1 MKKSAKLALSAG
13 FDGIEIHMAHGYLI
27 HQFLSPISNKRKDEY
42 GVNFEG
48 RYLLTK
54 KIIEKINKICK
65 KKIIL
70 GARITGTDHLDE
82 GINIKDAKRLVKNLE
97 LKGVNYV
104 CVSSGGFKQKLN

>member
-1 MKKSAKLALSAG
+1 
-13 FDGIEIHMAHGYLI
+13 MAHGYLI

-82 GINIKDAKRLVKNLE
+82 GINIKDAKRLVKIL
-97 LKGVNYV
+97 
-104 CVSSGGFKQKLN
+104 S